1 MGLYKAA
8 ATTRGPDDELVDSN
22 DWLTAMAAAEGVGP
36 DDAELKEYQDHW
48 LLELKV
54 PAWDR
59 LRQRKVKR
67 YARNRWTIDTLFKEA
82 GIVLPGPMRDK
93 MPCANSPTVQAV
105 FPMNGSKAFV
115 TSTTQVIFP
124 FYYAAAIQA
133 GILAMPL
140 LDRLIMEDVPVNSHT
155 ADHAMM
161 TDTAGDRVTA
171 VSSEGAYSTEII
183 IRAINHP
190 IVLHKYVSKALAT
203 YESIRLQRIPI
214 FERGLMRVGQQFM
227 IEQTNVGIDT
237 LVNGDG
243 TTVAPGGG
251 AAPTYPAAAAG
262 APVYRDIIKLDT
274 AFPQGYEV
282 IDGIFVMPIDTLI
295 KVLDMPEFKDPLAGW
310 HYQNDGA
317 YPTPV
322 GKPIY
327 RWDATAG
334 ASGIDGLIPGWTTGS
349 MMEVKPGIAM
359 VKYTEGGI
367 LVETDRLIDGQWDK
381 VVSSTWTGYGIWD
394 RKGVVVGTS
403 F

>member
-1 MGLYKAA
+1 MSMNSLKQNVDRGTHHEAQAWQVARMDALAKMHKSAIAPCLTGSKEAAMGLYKAA

-22 DWLTAMAAAEGVGP
+22 DWLTAMAASEGVGP
-36 DDAELKEYQDHW
+36 SDAELKEYEEHW
-48 LLELKV
+48 VAELKC
-54 PAWDR
+54 PPWERNR
-59 LRQRKVKR
+59 LRKVKR
-67 YARNRWTIDTLFKEA
+67 YARNRWTIDTLFKDA
-82 GIVLPGPMRDK
+82 GITLPGPMRDK
-93 MPCANSPTVQAV
+93 MPCASSPQVQTV
-105 FPMNGSKAFV
+105 FPMGGAKAFV

-133 GILAMPL
+133 GILAIPL

-161 TDTAGDRVTA
+161 TDTTGDRVTA
-171 VSSEGAYSTEII
+171 LSSEGAYSTEII
-183 IRAINHP
+183 IRATNHP
-190 IVLHKYVSKALAT
+190 VLLHKYVSKALAT

-251 AAPTYPAAAAG
+251 AAP
-262 APVYRDIIKLDT
+262 
-274 AFPQGYEV
+274 
-282 IDGIFVMPIDTLI
+282 
-295 KVLDMPEFKDPLAGW
+295 
-310 HYQNDGA
+310 QNDGA
-317 YPTPV
+317 FPTPV

-334 ASGIDGLIPGWTTGS
+334 DSGIDGLIPGWTTSS